1 MYGRRINKFFT
12 EKNIVEVITVKKNK
26 FSEFFKGKGYYV
38 LLFIGVVAIAAVAI
52 IGSQLSAKQSDQNYV
67 NLNDTDKTANND
79 KNQVGEN
86 KPVSDGVVNNGSKTD
101 DTASNSKDGHS
112 VANNDPELEGYY
124 APQSDAEKAQNG
136 MTKEDSTETSSK
148 NVKNDYTAALAKLSF
163 DAKDSSLAWP
173 VSGNVLMNYSMDH
186 TILFATLKTYKCNP
200 AIIIDAKVG
209 KEVKSAA
216 KGYVTKIDAKN
227 DETGYT
233 ITVGIGSGYTLTYG
247 QLDKKSVSLKVGDP
261 VAKGAVIGKVATPTN
276 YYLLEGSNLYFEV
289 LKKDK
294 PVNPMLFLAD

>member
-1 MYGRRINKFFT
+1 
-12 EKNIVEVITVKKNK
+12 VKKNK

-86 KPVSDGVVNNGSKTD
+86 KPVSEDVANNGSN
-101 DTASNSKDGHS
+101 ASNTKDGQS

-124 APQSDAEKAQNG
+124 SPQSDAEKAQNG
-136 MTKEDSTETSSK
+136 TTKEDATETTSK

-163 DAKDSSLAWP
+163 DSKDSLAWP
-173 VSGNVLMNYSMDH
+173 VNGNVLMNYSMDH

-233 ITVGIGSGYTLTYG
+233 VTVSIGSGYTLTYG

-261 VAKGAVIGKVATPTN
+261 VAKGALIGKVAAPTN
-276 YYLLEGSNLYFEV
+276 FYLLEGSNLYFEV

-294 PVNPMLFLAD
+294 PVNPMLFLED